1 MPLFALWSAA
11 LRSWSTVRSDS
22 RLSNP
27 TALPPIPPYP
37 RRHRPPIAILP
48 NRLLKVSGRLLQA
61 TSNHFR
67 RPDQGHVRGRSG
79 EAPPD
84 PPHANGSTAAA
95 AAGTASGDG
104 IPGGGDG
111 VGPPRDLGRLLA
123 QLSSSTRLDFA
134 NRYLE
139 VRGGATDASCIPC
152 SAIFL
157 SGEVQD
163 ATFLFC
169 LSVLRTALRVFL
181 SFSKGVVRQNTN
193 RGWHTAFPRSS
204 KAVPA
209 ACLFATCSLTTTT
222 TTTTTRAIPQEFRAL
237 STSWDSTKHL
247 SMGKIVL
254 HASLSGLLRNL
265 AHDEPAKQVRVPRC
279 RKDAGCLG
287 CFCRCYRSCVKGCC
301 VGADCF
307 APHEDRYVLLFLR
320 LGKFKIDDLQSKYA
334 PVWSQS
340 LKLDCPA

>member
-1 MPLFALWSAA
+1 MTQPYQAVGFTQESTKCSYVAQSTNRSRLGGWWWCSHSATRSCEDQRRRVGKNEVKLLTYDVPLFALWSAA

-27 TALPPIPPYP
+27 TALPPTPPYP

-48 NRLLKVSGRLLQA
+48 SRLLKVSGRLLQA
-61 TSNHFR
+61 TSNRFR

-79 EAPPD
+79 ETPPD
-84 PPHANGSTAAA
+84 PPHANGSTTAA
-95 AAGTASGDG
+95 AAGTANGDG

-139 VRGGATDASCIPC
+139 VRGGATVPC

-163 ATFLFC
+163 ATVLFC
-169 LSVLRTALRVFL
+169 LAVVRTALRVFL

-193 RGWHTAFPRSS
+193 RSWHTAFPRSL
-204 KAVPA
+204 KALPA

-222 TTTTTRAIPQEFRAL
+222 TTRAIPQEFRAL
-237 STSWDSTKHL
+237 SASWDSTKHL

-279 RKDAGCLG
+279 RKEAGCLG
-287 CFCRCYRSCVKGCC
+287 RFCS
-301 VGADCF
+301 
-307 APHEDRYVLLFLR
+307 
-320 LGKFKIDDLQSKYA
+320 
-334 PVWSQS
+334 
-340 LKLDCPA
+340 